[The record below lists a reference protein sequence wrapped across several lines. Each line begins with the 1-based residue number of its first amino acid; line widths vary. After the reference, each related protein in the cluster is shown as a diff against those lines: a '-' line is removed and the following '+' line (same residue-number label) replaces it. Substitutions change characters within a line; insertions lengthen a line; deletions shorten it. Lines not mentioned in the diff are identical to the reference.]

1 MRLIKVTNYQ
11 LSVADEAL
19 LVKPIRKLW
28 NQDRSASKE
37 QFYRQMSV
45 LYYVYSP
52 ASNYSYIL
60 DEQERIEE
68 VLKQEGIEDFK
79 PSPDFKAAV
88 EVYKEMSKT
97 PEGLLLESTYN
108 FIDKSRKALDALDY
122 EEIGEVKDKVKTMK
136 DGMAIVALIPKLMKD
151 LAAAKKAVE
160 KELEE
165 QDAVRGSQELTV
177 GDLWAQQGHKEL

>member
-1 MRLIKVTNYQ
+1 MRLVQVENFELKI
-11 LSVADEAL
+11 ADEAL
-19 LVKPIRKLW
+19 LVKPIRKMW

-45 LYYVYSP
+45 LYFVYSP
-52 ASNYSYIL
+52 VSNYSYIL
-60 DEQERIEE
+60 DEQERMDE
-68 VLKQEGIEDFK
+68 VLKQEGLLDFK

-88 EVYKEMSKT
+88 EVYKEMTKT
-97 PEGLLLESTYN
+97 PEGLLLQSTYN

-122 EEIGEVKDKVKTMK
+122 EEIDEVKDKVKTMK

-151 LAAAKKAVE
+151 LAAARKAVE

-165 QDAVRGSQELTV
+165 QNSVRGSQELTV
-177 GDLWAQQGHKEL
+177 GDLWAEQSI